1 MTLVEAF
8 SQHLVKGQ
16 QGQLVIKL
24 AGDIHLCKI
33 LIENGEAV
41 HISHGRLAP
50 EQIIA
55 ALTAKTVEWIN
66 FIAGYPVRKRLDY
79 PLHQQLLA
87 TFGNSALP
95 PPAAAA
101 PVPPTAAPVP
111 PTAAPVPPTAV
122 PEQVKQVSV
131 GDGDEISAD
140 RVNLVIDGFID
151 LVGPIGT
158 ILAEQAATAMNYTL
172 GKPIQKPFFDAFV
185 LALAKEVPETDRSD
199 FIERFTI

>member
-66 FIAGYPVRKRLDY
+66 FIAGYPVRKKLDY

-101 PVPPTAAPVP
+101 PVS
-111 PTAAPVPPTAV
+111 PTAV
-122 PEQVKQVSV
+122 PEQVKPVSV
-131 GDGDEISAD
+131 GGGDEISAD

-185 LALAKEVPETDRSD
+185 LALAKEVLETDRSD